1 MEEAQTHQA
10 EADSGRKWYTVQTR
24 SNMERKAVEHLK
36 RMIDRED
43 MGEYISKD
51 DILSPE
57 EKVSTLVQVKRNG
70 KVEQKQKQVTRML
83 YPGYIFIK
91 IKLFDDQDNFLEK
104 PWYFI
109 KGINGVVNFIGGDR
123 PIPLTKEEIET
134 IIAHKQQAEGSVR
147 PKVVF
152 AVGENVKI
160 TDGPFL
166 GLVGQ
171 VEEINEELCKLKVSV
186 NIFGRY
192 TPVELEYNQ
201 VVKSEDAQ

>member
-1 MEEAQTHQA
+1 MEEAQQLSQS
-10 EADSGRKWYTVQTR
+10 DNGRKWYTIQTR

-51 DILSPE
+51 DVLAPE

-70 KVEQKQKQVTRML
+70 KVEQKQKQVSRML

-91 IKLFDDQDNFLEK
+91 IKLYDSEDNFLEK

-109 KGINGVVNFIGGDR
+109 KGINGVVNFIGGDK
-123 PIPLTKEEIET
+123 PIPLSKSEIDSIMEQ
-134 IIAHKQQAEGSVR
+134 KQQAEGAVR

-152 AVGENVKI
+152 TVGESVKI

-166 GLVGQ
+166 GLIGS

-201 VVKSEDAQ
+201 VVKSEEAE

>member
-83 YPGYIFIK
+83 YPGYIYLNIALRRPDGSLHNDAWYK
-91 IKLFDDQDNFLEK
+91 IQAVDGVISFACGRNKEQFREQNEVTNKYNMNF
-104 PWYFI
+104 F
-109 KGINGVVNFIGGDR
+109 
-123 PIPLTKEEIET
+123 
-134 IIAHKQQAEGSVR
+134 
-147 PKVVF
+147 VF
-152 AVGENVKI
+152 QGY
-160 TDGPFL
+160 
-166 GLVGQ
+166 
-171 VEEINEELCKLKVSV
+171 LC
-186 NIFGRY
+186 IFWILSGM
-192 TPVELEYNQ
+192 
-201 VVKSEDAQ
+201 